1 MKIFN
6 TMTRQKEEFVPIEP
20 GKVRLYACGPTVYNF
35 IHIGNARPICIFDV
49 LRRYL
54 EWRGYDVTFVQNFTD
69 IDDKIIRRANEEG
82 TTYRDVAEKYI
93 AEYRTDA
100 EGLGV
105 RPATVHPR
113 ATENMDAIIT
123 LVTALIDKGYAYRA
137 ENGDVYFRTRRFAG
151 YGKLSHQP
159 IDDLES
165 GARIAVGEQK
175 EDPLDF
181 ALWKAAKPGEP
192 SWPSPWSDGRPGWH
206 IECSA
211 MAGRYLG
218 KTIDIHGG
226 GQDLIFPHHENEIA
240 QSECANGVP
249 FAHYWMHNGYINVD
263 NKKMSKS
270 LGNFFTVRDVA
281 AAYGY
286 EPIRYFLIS
295 SSYRSPINYNTEI
308 VQQGIGALDRLYNCR
323 DALTF
328 AKKGAP
334 DGACDPA
341 FAEKLAARRQQFI
354 DAMDDDLNTADGITA
369 LFELVRDA
377 NLMLA
382 EGGAARGTV
391 EAAEGLFGE
400 LTDVLGLCY
409 ARPLPGSEG
418 GDEDAEIEAL
428 IAARAAA
435 RKEKNW
441 AEADRIRDELKAKNI
456 VLEDT
461 PQGVKW
467 HRA

>member
-323 DALTF
+323 DALAF
-328 AKKGAP
+328 AQKGAP

-382 EGGAARGTV
+382 DGGATRGTV

-418 GDEDAEIEAL
+418 GDGDAEIEAL